1 VWLLG
6 ALLAVGVCSFVVVR
20 GEQGDGAAFLARQ
33 RAVRPLTA
41 AAVDRVVVAAPDPVT
56 RARGLAA
63 RCAALGRAAPGGGAP
78 SHGAQSVGALM
89 NPWRCLITYRSG
101 RAIQYLVTVHPDGS
115 YVGDHE
121 LLAFRGRPYADTGT
135 IEGCCIAIP

>member
-1 VWLLG
+1 MWLLG

-20 GEQGDGAAFLARQ
+20 GEQGDGAVFLARQ

-56 RARGLAA
+56 RVRGLAA
-63 RCAALGRAAPGGGAP
+63 RCAALGRVASGRGAPIGGALT
-78 SHGAQSVGALM
+78 S
-89 NPWRCLITYRSG
+89 PWRCLITYRSG
-101 RAIQYLVTVHPDGS
+101 RLIRYLVTVHADGS
-115 YVGDHE
+115 YAGDHE
-121 LLAFRGRPYADTGT
+121 LVAFRGRRYSDTGT